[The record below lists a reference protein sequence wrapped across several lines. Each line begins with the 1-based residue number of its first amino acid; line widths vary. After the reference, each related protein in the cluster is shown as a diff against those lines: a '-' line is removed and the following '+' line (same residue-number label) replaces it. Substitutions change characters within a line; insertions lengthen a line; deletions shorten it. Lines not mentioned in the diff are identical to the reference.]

1 MNKTRILI
9 IEDNDDIRESTA
21 EILELAGYEVM
32 QAENG
37 KIGVEVATRN
47 LPDLILC
54 DIMMPE
60 LDGYGVLYLVN
71 KNSQTA
77 ATPFIFLTAK
87 AERLDMRKG
96 MEMGADDYL
105 TKPFDDVELLN
116 AIESRLSKK
125 EKLQQFYSQSLDR
138 LTHLL
143 GNTPGI
149 AELHKM
155 IAGRKVRTV
164 KKKQVI
170 YYDGD
175 TVSGIYL
182 VLSGKVKTTK
192 LSEDGRE
199 LLTGI
204 YSSDEYFGV
213 PALLLNEPYTEA
225 AEALEDSTICLLP
238 KEMMEELLN
247 KYPAVGKQ
255 FIQILS
261 NNLIEKEEQL
271 LQLAYHSVR
280 KRMAEVLIRLCN
292 REERSE
298 RSERGERLERTER
311 SKVGTRQDREE
322 SSKKNNEHPDSLEQ
336 STGLIL
342 KVSRDNLAA
351 MAGMATETVSRILS
365 DFKDE
370 EIIERKGSQ
379 IVILDQLRLKNMKN

>member
-1 MNKTRILI
+1 MKRTTILI
-9 IEDNDDIRESTA
+9 IEDNEDIRESTA
-21 EILELAGYEVM
+21 EILELANYEVL
-32 QAENG
+32 QAHNG
-37 KIGVEVATRN
+37 RIGVELATKH
-47 LPDLILC
+47 LPDLVLC

-60 LDGYGVLYLVN
+60 LDGYGVLYLLN
-71 KNSQTA
+71 KNAATA
-77 ATPFIFLTAK
+77 AIPFIFLTAK

-125 EKLQQFYSQSLDR
+125 DKQEQFYSQSLDK
-138 LTHLL
+138 LSNLL
-143 GNTPGI
+143 NGTSGI
-149 AELHKM
+149 DELRKM
-155 IAGRKVRTV
+155 IADRKVRSV
-164 KKKQVI
+164 KKRQVI

-175 TVSGIYL
+175 AVSGIYL
-182 VLSGKVKTTK
+182 VLSGKVKTLK

-204 YSSDEYFGV
+204 YTADQYFGI
-213 PALLLNEPYTEA
+213 PALLSHEPYAET
-225 AEALEDSTICLLP
+225 AEALEDTTLCQLP
-238 KEMMEELLN
+238 KEMVEELLN
-247 KYPAVGKQ
+247 KYPDVAKQ

-261 NNLIEKEEQL
+261 NNLLDKEEQL

-280 KRMAEVLIRLCN
+280 KRMAEVLIRLCKQEKDAPVSN
-292 REERSE
+292 
-298 RSERGERLERTER
+298 
-311 SKVGTRQDREE
+311 
-322 SSKKNNEHPDSLEQ
+322 
-336 STGLIL
+336 L

-379 IVILDQLRLKNMKN
+379 IIVLDELKLRNMKN